1 MKKLTAAVLAALA
14 LAWAATAPAQTAPA
28 EFSGFVDA
36 GWSGNLDLRDDA
48 FTVNQA
54 EVDVARAWNEQ
65 GDLRLDLEWVHDGT
79 VWTTALE
86 QAWLSWRLPGRA
98 AAVTLGKFNA
108 PIGWELPDAPDMLQF
123 SHGQLFTYCAPTNLT
138 GLMFASPLGAAG
150 GDLKVYAANGWDQD
164 VEANGVK
171 TFGGRLGWAV
181 AGRGGLGLSVI
192 SGEDDPGQSVKRT
205 VVDVDATFTPSER
218 LTLGAEFSLG
228 SLDDGAA
235 DAGWTGFMVMAH
247 AKLNATLGLTGRFD
261 TLDDA
266 DDAIFGAGT
275 GQRRSSLTVA
285 PVLALGDGMRALA
298 ELRFDMSDED
308 VFVDRDGAAKGST
321 TSAAFTMTYGF

>member
-1 MKKLTAAVLAALA
+1 MNRTTAAALA
-14 LAWAATAPAQTAPA
+14 VLILAGAGTATAQTTPVG
-28 EFSGFVDA
+28 FSGFVDA
-36 GWSGNLDLRDDA
+36 GWSGNLDRRDDA

-54 EVDVARAWNEQ
+54 EVDVTRAWDEQ

-79 VWTTALE
+79 AWTTAVE
-86 QAWLSWRLPGRA
+86 QGWLSWRLPGRA
-98 AAVTLGKFNA
+98 AAFTLGKFNA

-138 GLMFASPLGAAG
+138 GLMFSSPLGAAG
-150 GDLKVYAANGWDQD
+150 CDLKVYAANGWDQD

-171 TFGGRLGWAV
+171 TFGGRLGWTV
-181 AGRGGLGLSVI
+181 DGRGGLGLSVI

-228 SLDDGAA
+228 SLDDGTA

-247 AKLNATLGLTGRFD
+247 AKLNGTLGLTGRFD
-261 TLDDA
+261 SLDDA
-266 DDAIFGAGT
+266 DDVIFGAGA
-275 GQRRSSLTVA
+275 GQRRSSLTIA
-285 PVLALGDGMRALA
+285 PVLTLGEGMRALA
-298 ELRFDMSDED
+298 ELRLDMSDED
-308 VFVDRDGAAKGST
+308 SFVDNDGTPKDST
-321 TSAAFTMTYGF
+321 TSAAFTMTYSF

>member
-1 MKKLTAAVLAALA
+1 MNRTIAAALA
-14 LAWAATAPAQTAPA
+14 VLILTSAGTAPAQTPV

-36 GWSGNLDLRDDA
+36 GWSGNLDRRDDA

-54 EVDVARAWNEQ
+54 EIDVTRAWDER
-65 GDLRLDLEWVHDGT
+65 GDLRLDLEWVHDGA
-79 VWTTALE
+79 VWTAAVE
-86 QAWLSWRLPGRA
+86 QGWLSWRLPGRA
-98 AAVTLGKFNA
+98 AAFTIGKFNA

-138 GLMFASPLGAAG
+138 GLMFASPLGAGG

-164 VEANGVK
+164 IESNGVK
-171 TFGGRLGWAV
+171 TFGGRLGWSV
-181 AGRGGLGLSVI
+181 DGRGGLGLSVI
-192 SGEDDPGQSVKRT
+192 SGEDDPGQSIKRT

-228 SLDDGAA
+228 SLDDGAT

-247 AKLNATLGLTGRFD
+247 AKLNGTLGLTARFD

-266 DDAIFGAGT
+266 DDAIFGAGA

-285 PVLALGDGMRALA
+285 PVLALGEGMRALA
-298 ELRFDMSDED
+298 ELRFDQSDED
-308 VFVDRDGAAKGST
+308 AFVDRDGQALDTT
-321 TSAAFTMTYGF
+321 TSAALTMTYGF

>member
-1 MKKLTAAVLAALA
+1 MNRTTVAALA
-14 LAWAATAPAQTAPA
+14 VLILMSAGTAPAQTPV

-36 GWSGNLDLRDDA
+36 GWSGNLDRRDDA

-54 EVDVARAWNEQ
+54 EVDVTRAWDEQ

-98 AAVTLGKFNA
+98 AALTLGKFNA

-123 SHGQLFTYCAPTNLT
+123 SHGQLFNCCAPTNLT

-150 GDLKVYAANGWDQD
+150 CDLKVYAANGWDQD
-164 VEANGVK
+164 VETNGVK
-171 TFGGRLGWAV
+171 TFGGRVGWAV
-181 AGRGGLGLSVI
+181 DGRGGLGLSVI
-192 SGEDDPGQSVKRT
+192 IGEDDPGQSVKRT
-205 VVDVDATFTPSER
+205 AMDVDATFTPNER
-218 LTLGAEFSLG
+218 LTLGAEISLG
-228 SLDDGAA
+228 SVDDGVV

-247 AKLNATLGLTGRFD
+247 AKLNGTLGLTGRFD

-266 DDAIFGAGT
+266 DGAIFGAG
-275 GQRRSSLTVA
+275 QRRNSLTVA
-285 PVLALGDGMRALA
+285 PVLSLGEGMRALA
-298 ELRFDMSDED
+298 ELRLDLSDAD
-308 VFVDRDGAAKGST
+308 VFPDRDGQAQDST
-321 TSAAFTMTYGF
+321 TSAALTMTYGF